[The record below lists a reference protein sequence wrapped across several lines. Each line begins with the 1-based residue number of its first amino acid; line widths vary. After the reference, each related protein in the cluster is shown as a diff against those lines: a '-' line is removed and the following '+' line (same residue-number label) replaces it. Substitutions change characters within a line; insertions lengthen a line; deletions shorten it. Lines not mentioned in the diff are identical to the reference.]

1 MVLALSYTI
10 NLKIRNHNEKN
21 KEAVEEVQVEEAAS
35 EDKPLELAQIR
46 NICELSTVECYFNNI
61 AKSVKEPGTGL
72 KHLGEVER
80 KFWIKYQIK
89 VRVSYDISQIEMS
102 QNDDE
107 ISIYLPEPKVTS
119 SVIESSWNKD
129 SYVISKDKKIQKNP
143 ITAEDQTKAIRE
155 SCESVEEEV
164 RNNTALIS
172 TEQQQARTLI
182 ENYIKQMGKIN
193 NTEYKITWV
202 GTEKNISSEIE

>member
-1 MVLALSYTI
+1 MNKNYVFKIIVVSVLVTLVISLI
-10 NLKIRNHNEKN
+10 VRNKITNPKLIQNDLV
-21 KEAVEEVQVEEAAS
+21 EAQEENPVEE
-35 EDKPLELAQIR
+35 KPLEIAQIR

-72 KHLGEVER
+72 KHIGEIQR

-143 ITAEDQTKAIRE
+143 ITADDQTKAIKE

-172 TEQQQARTLI
+172 
-182 ENYIKQMGKIN
+182 
-193 NTEYKITWV
+193 
-202 GTEKNISSEIE
+202 